1 MYSKS
6 LLLLI
11 SFVIEQ
17 IASPPT
23 ARTAADQAD
32 ANYHKANKFFGQG
45 VLFPGGAP
53 ALSPTSLHQL
63 ASGDAP
69 VVVGRAT
76 ANHIADGQ
84 RQVHDQLHLIG
95 AMGANPGHQHNPANP
110 SGHVPAAA
118 HKKGRKF
125 QEDDEDDDQALY
137 TGDDDGDEDVQVFI
151 KDEDE

>member
-1 MYSKS
+1 MHLLQRYALQQIKQTQITPRQINS
-6 LLLLI
+6 L
-11 SFVIEQ
+11 
-17 IASPPT
+17 
-23 ARTAADQAD
+23 
-32 ANYHKANKFFGQG
+32 GQG

-53 ALSPTSLHQL
+53 PLSPNSLHQL

-95 AMGANPGHQHNPANP
+95 AMGAHPGHQHNPANP

-118 HKKGRKF
+118 AHKKGRKF
-125 QEDDEDDDQALY
+125 QEDDEDEDDQAF
-137 TGDDDGDEDVQVFI
+137 TGEDDDE
-151 KDEDE
+151 